1 MKIARLKTVSALGA
15 AGALA
20 LSALALASAPAA
32 SAATDI
38 KVGVGSYGEMG
49 AIQYGI
55 DSGMFARNG
64 LNVTT
69 VLFPAPAPGINALA
83 SGAVQFTYAPITPVL
98 NAVGNG
104 GVDLKIVAPGH
115 GFSKADVARAK
126 KDAKFAEKLD
136 NSGVCV
142 SPTSGITNF
151 KGLEGKTVSVPA
163 RNAQGEITI
172 ANLIKKAGGDPKKVN
187 WVTLTFPE
195 TVAAV
200 KSGKVQAAYV
210 IEPFLTQ
217 CTVEGLKNLG
227 SPGILFLDESVISV
241 WATTGPYAA
250 ANPAVVKAFQKSIAE
265 ANAFSM
271 KSRANAQ
278 KAQVAA
284 TKLTKVPADIAAKA
298 RSLYYPLT
306 VTKADVEDQ
315 AKKMLALGY
324 LRAPINVPGLLLA
337 QYR

>member
-1 MKIARLKTVSALGA
+1 MKIARTKIATALGL
-15 AGALA
+15 AGAMA
-20 LSALALASAPAA
+20 ASALALAIAPAA

-38 KVGVGSYGEMG
+38 KVGVGAYGEMG

-55 DSGMFARNG
+55 DSGIFAKNG
-64 LNVTT
+64 LNVTP
-69 VLFPAPAPGINALA
+69 VLFPAPAPGIAALA
-83 SGAVQFTYAPITPVL
+83 SSAIQFTYAPITPVL
-98 NAVGNG
+98 NAYGNG
-104 GVDLKIVAPGH
+104 GVNLKIVAPGH
-115 GFSKADVARAK
+115 GFAKADVARAH
-126 KDAKFAEKLD
+126 KDLVFAEKLD
-136 NSGVCV
+136 NSGLCV
-142 SPTSGITNF
+142 NTASGITNW

-163 RNAQGEITI
+163 RNAQGEITV
-172 ANLIKKAGGDPKKVN
+172 ANMIRKAGGDPKKVN

-217 CTVEGLKNLG
+217 CTVEGFKNLG
-227 SPGILFLDESVISV
+227 SPGISFLDESVISV
-241 WATTGPYAA
+241 WITTGPYAT

-265 ANAFSM
+265 ANGFAM

-284 TKLTKVPADIAAKA
+284 TKWTKVDPALAAKA
-298 RSLYYPLT
+298 RSIYYPVV
-306 VTKADVEDQ
+306 VTRADVEDQ

-324 LRAPINVPGLLLA
+324 LRAPVNVPGLLLS